1 MPKSSYD
8 KLMQTNNEKLRLK
21 ENRDYKSCGNKDSDC
36 CVIWSA
42 CRTCYYYI
50 KSELVCPNCGRELIN
65 IQFKRKNGC
74 QWCVPEKSTQYCKG
88 EY

>member
-1 MPKSSYD
+1 MSKSNYD
-8 KLMQTNNEKLRLK
+8 KLMQVNNEKLRLK

-50 KSELVCPNCGRELIN
+50 ETELLCPNCERIMPN
-65 IQFKRKNGC
+65 KDFRKGKGC
-74 QWCVPEKSTQYCKG
+74 QWCQE
-88 EY
+88 